1 MLNRITVLCL
11 YSIIY
16 ALRIID
22 ISIHTVPSCNSYND
36 VFSMFSGLM
45 IVYALLPTD
54 F

>member
-1 MLNRITVLCL
+1 MLIKLRFCVYTRIGTIRRYLFTK
-11 YSIIY
+11 YHIIG
-16 ALRIID
+16 IN
-22 ISIHTVPSCNSYND
+22 SCND

>member
-11 YSIIY
+11 YSMY
-16 ALRIID
+16 ALRFID
-22 ISIHTVPSCNSYND
+22 TSIHTVPSYNSCND
-36 VFSMFSGLM
+36 VFSMFAGLT